1 MGVEDAVA
9 AGQAALARGRWDD
22 ARAAFAAALAD
33 GDVPEALDGL
43 AEVCYWQGDYG
54 GSIQL
59 RERAY
64 AGFRARGETR
74 YPAVLAAYHLA
85 FNYVAVHGNGAAAS
99 GWLER
104 GKRLAEVSGDCAE
117 RGWVALACALSAG
130 DAEEKQ
136 RHVATAMEIAKRFAD
151 ADLEFDALAYTG
163 VCQVER
169 GQIAA
174 GMRRLDE
181 AAAAVRGGEVKSF
194 TVAGEIYCKMLVA
207 CEMVL
212 DVRRAEEWAAIANAL
227 GGESDTAWVSA
238 ICRMYRGG
246 ILTAGGRWADAEAE
260 LETSIRIYD
269 KSYRALRA
277 GAVVRLADLRVRQGR
292 LEEAAQLLA
301 GNDHDLYAVRPLA
314 RLHLARDEV
323 ELAATLLR
331 RHLRQYGAVVL
342 QVPELA
348 LLAEVEAAAGRVD
361 AVRAV
366 CAQLTA
372 IADRTQV
379 PFLYAFAE
387 FAAGLADRHSD
398 AAAAIAH
405 LEAAL
410 AAFRASG
417 LPYEEARTRLLL
429 ATLLSPAAPDVAIAE
444 ATTALAVFDRLGAG
458 PDANAAAALLRS
470 LGARARTAPKGGD
483 LLSKREQEVLHLLGL
498 GLSNPEIATRLF
510 ISRKTA
516 AHHVSNVLTKL
527 GLRNRAEAAAYAS
540 VHHVGQSGP
549 PAQAGKRHPAHR
561 GNDTSG

>member
-1 MGVEDAVA
+1 MGVHDTVA
-9 AGQAALARGRWDD
+9 IGQAALGRGRWDD
-22 ARAAFAAALAD
+22 ARTAFTAVLVD

-54 GSIQL
+54 GSIEL

-64 AGFRARGETR
+64 ACFRARGETR

-117 RGWVALACALSAG
+117 RGWVALACALSAR
-130 DAEEKQ
+130 DADEKE
-136 RHVATAMEIAKRFAD
+136 RYVAAAMEIAKRFAD
-151 ADLEFDALAYTG
+151 ADLEFDALAYAG

-169 GQIAA
+169 GMIAA

-194 TVAGEIYCKMLVA
+194 TVAGEIYCKMLLA

-212 DVRRAEEWAAIANAL
+212 DVRRAEEWAVVANAL
-227 GGESDTAWVSA
+227 GGGADTAWVSA

-246 ILTAGGRWADAEAE
+246 ILTAAGRWADAEAE

-301 GNDHDLYAVRPLA
+301 GNDHDFYAVRPLA

-331 RHLRQYGAVVL
+331 RHVKQYGTGVL
-342 QVPELA
+342 QAPALA
-348 LLAEVEAAAGRVD
+348 LLAEAEAAAGRVD
-361 AVRAV
+361 AARAV
-366 CAQLTA
+366 CAQLTV
-372 IADRTQV
+372 IADQTPV
-379 PFLYAFAE
+379 PFLCAFAE
-387 FAAGLADRHSD
+387 FAAGVADRYAD
-398 AAAAIAH
+398 AAAAIGH

-410 AAFRASG
+410 GAFRASG
-417 LPYEEARTRLLL
+417 LPFEEACTRLLL
-429 ATLLSPAAPDVAIAE
+429 ATLLSPVTPDVAIAE
-444 ATTALAVFDRLGAG
+444 ATAALAVFDRLGAA
-458 PDANAAAALLRS
+458 PDADAAAALLRS
-470 LGARARTAPKGGD
+470 LGARARTGPKDAD
-483 LLSKREQEVLHLLGL
+483 LLSRREQEVLHLLGL

-516 AHHVSNVLTKL
+516 SHHVSNVLAKL

-540 VHHVGQSGP
+540 VHRVSQSVP
-549 PAQAGKRHPAHR
+549 P
-561 GNDTSG
+561 GNP